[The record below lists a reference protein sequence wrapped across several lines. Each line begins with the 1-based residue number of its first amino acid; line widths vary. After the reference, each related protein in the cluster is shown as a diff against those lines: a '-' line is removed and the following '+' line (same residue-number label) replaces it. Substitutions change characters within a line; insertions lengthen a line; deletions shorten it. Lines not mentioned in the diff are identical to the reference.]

1 MAFIDDAKRIVED
14 VSKKVVEGSGKAY
27 ETAKMKYS
35 KFDIQNDI
43 RRLYEELGRVVFNA
57 HISDDD
63 ISEDAEILFEKI
75 TDKKA
80 ELAEIEE
87 KLNIIKNNVICKTC
101 GADCKSG
108 THYCPNCGSEIL

>member
-1 MAFIDDAKRIVED
+1 MTFIDDAKKIVED

-35 KFDIQNDI
+35 KFDTQNDI
-43 RRLYEELGRVVFNA
+43 RRLYEELGKAVFDA
-57 HISDDD
+57 HISDED
-63 ISEDAEILFEKI
+63 ISEDAGILFEKI
-75 TDKKA
+75 AEKKA
-80 ELAEIEE
+80 ELEAIEE

>member
-43 RRLYEELGRVVFNA
+43 RRLYEELGKAVAKFNTELDSKGRIMIRASGTEPKVRVMVE
-57 HISDDD
+57 SKD
-63 ISEDAEILFEKI
+63 
-75 TDKKA
+75 KA
-80 ELAEIEE
+80 ENERIAEYMVS
-87 KLNIIKNNVICKTC
+87 LIKHIDNEV
-101 GADCKSG
+101 
-108 THYCPNCGSEIL
+108 